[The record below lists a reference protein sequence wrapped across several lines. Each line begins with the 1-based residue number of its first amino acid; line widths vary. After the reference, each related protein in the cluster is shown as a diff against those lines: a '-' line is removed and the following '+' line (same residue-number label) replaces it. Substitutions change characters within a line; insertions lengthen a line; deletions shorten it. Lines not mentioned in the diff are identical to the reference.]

1 MATGKSG
8 IGATGGGRLLSILL
22 LAYILNFLDRQ
33 ILGILA
39 QPIKSDLHLTD
50 SQFGAIGGL
59 AFALLYSV
67 LGIPLALIADRTSR
81 SLVVATALAVWSG
94 FTALCGLAQSATQLF
109 LLRLGVGVGEA
120 GGVAPSYAL
129 IADYFPPERRA
140 RALAVY
146 SLGVPI
152 GLACGTL
159 AGAYL
164 ATFLSWR
171 AAFLTMGI
179 AGVVLAPVMLLLVR
193 DLPKTGRADGGSP
206 APLRQVFPLLARK
219 PSFWLLAFA
228 SSCSSLSG
236 YGLALWTP
244 SVLMRSFGLSLVT
257 TGQFL
262 ASLLLIGGTAGVFGG
277 GWLADRLGNHD
288 RSWYARLPAIA
299 WLITAPSFALAF
311 MGRDLILVWPLLLV
325 ANALNILWLGPVT
338 TAVQHLAPQRMR
350 ATASASFL
358 LINNLIGLGVGP
370 LLIGVVSDHLKGR
383 YGVESLRYAAM
394 GSTAFYLVAAAL
406 AFCAARTIRRDWVG
420 DELA

>member
-1 MATGKSG
+1 
-8 IGATGGGRLLSILL
+8 
-22 LAYILNFLDRQ
+22 
-33 ILGILA
+33 
-39 QPIKSDLHLTD
+39 
-50 SQFGAIGGL
+50 
-59 AFALLYSV
+59 
-67 LGIPLALIADRTSR
+67 
-81 SLVVATALAVWSG
+81 
-94 FTALCGLAQSATQLF
+94 
-109 LLRLGVGVGEA
+109 
-120 GGVAPSYAL
+120 
-129 IADYFPPERRA
+129 
-140 RALAVY
+140 
-146 SLGVPI
+146 
-152 GLACGTL
+152 
-159 AGAYL
+159 
-164 ATFLSWR
+164 
-171 AAFLTMGI
+171 
-179 AGVVLAPVMLLLVR
+179 
-193 DLPKTGRADGGSP
+193 
-206 APLRQVFPLLARK
+206 
-219 PSFWLLAFA
+219 
-228 SSCSSLSG
+228 
-236 YGLALWTP
+236 
-244 SVLMRSFGLSLVT
+244 
-257 TGQFL
+257 
-262 ASLLLIGGTAGVFGG
+262 VFGG